1 MNYKLRIFIA
11 GSKKL
16 IRERDAVIGS
26 LTNVA
31 NASKGDVAFEI
42 KSYEDFE
49 AAVVAGGQQT
59 QYNQW
64 IENNVDFTIFI
75 LDNKVGGITREEF
88 FVAYK
93 SYIQKGVPEIY
104 VYSHKQKIFLSN
116 GISQSIEEVKQM
128 VSMRDQYYV
137 EYTDITDL
145 KYCVYKN
152 FIKFADHDKYIL
164 WLGERQNRKEKAEQ
178 NIQKLTTVLNQLEN
192 IVEANTPKV
201 ITKGKLLVRDLK
213 QEFLID
219 QDSQI
224 QVSPKK
230 SYKAVKIM
238 WLTLILAIG
247 IIIGYLIPH
256 NNTSNGSETD
266 TNTVISIY
274 DSKQVQILRSLKT
287 QYKVFQIE
295 QYNDSLRYLVWT
307 IKEIEKGNKK
317 PFVLTK
323 SVDTEEDVL
332 NNSYRFNNNDVSYV
346 VNTDY
351 IWIIY
356 NYQDKKDALKVL
368 DNNFIGEI
376 NGLKF
381 FGSANK

>member
-1 MNYKLRIFIA
+1 MENKLRIFIA

-152 FIKFADHDKYIL
+152 FIKIADHDKYIL
-164 WLGERQNRKEKAEQ
+164 WLG
-178 NIQKLTTVLNQLEN
+178 
-192 IVEANTPKV
+192 
-201 ITKGKLLVRDLK
+201 
-213 QEFLID
+213 
-219 QDSQI
+219 
-224 QVSPKK
+224 
-230 SYKAVKIM
+230 
-238 WLTLILAIG
+238 
-247 IIIGYLIPH
+247 
-256 NNTSNGSETD
+256 
-266 TNTVISIY
+266 
-274 DSKQVQILRSLKT
+274 
-287 QYKVFQIE
+287 
-295 QYNDSLRYLVWT
+295 
-307 IKEIEKGNKK
+307 
-317 PFVLTK
+317 
-323 SVDTEEDVL
+323 
-332 NNSYRFNNNDVSYV
+332 
-346 VNTDY
+346 
-351 IWIIY
+351 
-356 NYQDKKDALKVL
+356 
-368 DNNFIGEI
+368 
-376 NGLKF
+376 
-381 FGSANK
+381 